1 MIDGENLMRIQEP
14 TNKNRSRLVF
24 LFGIA
29 CFLFVVLAV
38 RLGWHQIIR
47 AEEYAQMATDQQTS
61 DSTVQAVRGSIKDR
75 NGRDLAIS
83 AATNT
88 IWVRPDSVKGN
99 GNTPEEIET
108 NLIHQTAVLSNYL
121 AMSEEA
127 IREIITSDRKLL
139 RIAKYVD
146 MDVANQIREEKLAG
160 IEITEDVKR
169 YYPMGAFACHALGGT
184 TDDNYGLAGIELA
197 YNRYLAGI
205 DGRWITN
212 KDNTGNSLSYGTER
226 YYQPRDGYSVILTL
240 DANIQHIVE
249 TALVQAQERTQADRV
264 MCLIMD
270 PENGEILAMAQ
281 TPEFDPNDPRVPMDP
296 EEAAIMETLSAED
309 QMAYWNKMWRN
320 FNISDTYEPGSTF
333 KLITSGIVLD
343 EGAVNL
349 QEKFMCGGSIKVA
362 DATLRCWNY
371 PHSHGWQT
379 LEQAV
384 QNSCNPVMVQLVQ
397 RIGLTAYYA
406 GLDQFGLTE
415 KTGVDFPGEGYNIL
429 QKKETAGPVGL
440 ATMAYGQGIAVTPV
454 SLLTAISAYAN
465 DGLLMKPRL
474 VKALVDAEG
483 QIVEE
488 YGPEITRRCVSS
500 QTSDDVLSIMESVVT
515 EGGGGTARVT
525 GYRIGGKTG
534 TASKPEGGGYSDT
547 DVYGSFIGVA
557 PIDDPQIAI
566 LVIVDTPK
574 GVLYGSQTAAPAAK
588 VILQEV
594 FRYMDIKPQYTE
606 AEEAVLRT
614 GKTEVPDVI
623 GQSMEDAIG
632 ILGGQSLGFVIAP
645 KTDLYEDLI
654 VTDQYPRS
662 GTLIDLNTKVTLY
675 YE

>member
-1 MIDGENLMRIQEP
+1 MRIQEP

-29 CFLFVVLAV
+29 CLLFVLLAG
-38 RLGWHQIIR
+38 RLGWHQILR
-47 AEEYAQMATDQQTS
+47 AEEYNQMATDQQTS
-61 DSTVQAVRGSIKDR
+61 DSTVRAVRGSIRDR

-99 GNTPEEIET
+99 GSTPGEIQENLTRQTQVLARYLQMPEETI
-108 NLIHQTAVLSNYL
+108 QA
-121 AMSEEA
+121 
-127 IREIITSDRKLL
+127 IITSDRKLL

-146 MDVANQIREEKLAG
+146 MDVANQIREEQLAG

-169 YYPMGAFACHALGGT
+169 YYPMDDFASHVLGGT

-212 KDNTGNSLSYGTER
+212 KDNTGNSLSYGTEK
-226 YYQPRDGYSVILTL
+226 YFEPRDGYSVILTL

-249 TALVQAQERTQADRV
+249 VALEQAQERTKADRV
-264 MCLIMD
+264 MCLMMD
-270 PENGEILAMAQ
+270 PKTGEILAMAQ

-296 EEAAIMETLSAED
+296 KEAAALEALPPEE

-333 KLITSGIVLD
+333 KLITAGIALD
-343 EGAVNL
+343 EVVTNL
-349 QEKFMCGGSIKVA
+349 HETFVCTGSYTVA
-362 DATLRCWNY
+362 DSRIRCWYY
-371 PHSHGWQT
+371 PRAHGRQT
-379 LEQAV
+379 LAQAI
-384 QNSCNPVMVQLVQ
+384 QNSCNPVMIQLVQ

-406 GLDQFGLTE
+406 GLEQFGLTE

-429 QKKETAGPVGL
+429 QKRETAGPVGL
-440 ATMAYGQGIAVTPV
+440 ATMAYGQGIAVTPI
-454 SLLTAISAYAN
+454 SLLTAISSYAN
-465 DGLLMKPRL
+465 DGLVMKPRM
-474 VKALVDAEG
+474 VKALVDAQG

-488 YGPEITRRCVSS
+488 YEPEISRRPVSS
-500 QTSDDVLSIMESVVT
+500 QTCADILTIMESVVS
-515 EGGGGTARVT
+515 EGGGGTAKIP

-534 TASKPEGGGYSDT
+534 TASKPEAGGYSDT

-557 PIDDPQIAI
+557 PVDDPKIAI

-588 VILQEV
+588 VIMQEV
-594 FRYMDIKPQYTE
+594 FRYLDIKPQYTE
-606 AEEAVLRT
+606 AEEAALRT
-614 GKTEVPDVI
+614 GKTQVPEVV
-623 GQSMEDAIG
+623 GQSMSDAIG
-632 ILGGQSLGFVIAP
+632 ILGGQSLGYTIAP
-645 KTDLYEDLI
+645 QTDLYEDLI
-654 VTDQYPRS
+654 VLDQFPRS
-662 GTLIDLNTKVTLY
+662 GTLIDVNTKVTLY

>member
-1 MIDGENLMRIQEP
+1 MRVQEP

-29 CFLFVVLAV
+29 CLLFVLLAL

-47 AEEYAQMATDQQTS
+47 AEKYAQMATDQQTS
-61 DSTVQAVRGSIKDR
+61 DSTVQAVRGSIVDR

-88 IWVRPDSVKGN
+88 IWIRPDSVKGN
-99 GNTPEEIET
+99 GKTPEEIEE
-108 NLIHQTAVLSNYL
+108 NLQQETKILAQYL
-121 AMSEEA
+121 QMSEDSV
-127 IREIITSDRKLL
+127 REIITSDRKLL

-146 MDVANQIREEKLAG
+146 MDIANQIREEKLAG

-169 YYPMGAFACHALGGT
+169 YYPMESFACHVLGGT
-184 TDDNYGLAGIELA
+184 TDDNAGLAGIELA

-212 KDNTGNSLSYGTER
+212 KDSTGNSLSYGTER
-226 YYQPRDGYSVILTL
+226 YYQPRDGYSVVLTL

-249 TALVQAQERTQADRV
+249 AALVQAQERTKANRV
-264 MCLIMD
+264 MCLVMD
-270 PENGEILAMAQ
+270 PKNGEILAMAQ

-296 EEAAIMETLSAED
+296 AEAAALESMSAEE

-320 FNISDTYEPGSTF
+320 FCVSDTYEPGSTF
-333 KLITSGIVLD
+333 KLITAGIALD
-343 EGAVNL
+343 EGVTNL
-349 QEKFMCGGSIKVA
+349 TEKYLCQGSIKVA
-362 DATLRCWNY
+362 DAVLRCWDY
-371 PHSHGWQT
+371 PNSHGWQT
-379 LEQAV
+379 LAQGV

-397 RIGLTAYYA
+397 RIGLTAYYE

-429 QKKETAGPVGL
+429 QRKETAGPVGL

-474 VKALVDAEG
+474 VKALVDSEG

-488 YGPEITRRCVSS
+488 YAPEITRRPVSS
-500 QTSDDVLSIMESVVT
+500 QTADDVLKIMESVVT
-515 EGGGGTARVT
+515 EGGGGTARVA

-557 PIDDPQIAI
+557 PLDDPKVAL

-588 VILQEV
+588 VILQEI
-594 FRYMDIKPQYTE
+594 FRYMDIPPQYTE
-606 AEEAVLRT
+606 AEQAALKT
-614 GKTEVPDVI
+614 GKTEVPDVV
-623 GQSMEDAIG
+623 GQHMSDAIG
-632 ILGGQSLGFVIAP
+632 ILGGQSLGYTIAP
-645 KTDLYEDLI
+645 KTDLYEDL
-654 VTDQYPRS
+654 VVVDQYPRS
-662 GTLIDLNTKVTLY
+662 GALIDLNTKVTLY

>member
-1 MIDGENLMRIQEP
+1 MRVQEP

-29 CFLFVVLAV
+29 CLLFVLLAL

-47 AEEYAQMATDQQTS
+47 AEKYAQMATDQQTS
-61 DSTVQAVRGSIKDR
+61 DSTVQAVRGSIVDR

-88 IWVRPDSVKGN
+88 IWIRPDSVKGN
-99 GNTPEEIET
+99 GKTPEEIEE
-108 NLIHQTAVLSNYL
+108 NLQQETKILAQYL
-121 AMSEEA
+121 QMSEDSV
-127 IREIITSDRKLL
+127 REIITSDRKLL

-146 MDVANQIREEKLAG
+146 MDIANQIREEQLAG

-169 YYPMGAFACHALGGT
+169 YYPMESFACHVLGGT
-184 TDDNYGLAGIELA
+184 TDDNAGLAGIELA

-226 YYQPRDGYSVILTL
+226 YYQPRDGYSVVLTL

-249 TALVQAQERTQADRV
+249 AALVQAQERTKANRV
-264 MCLIMD
+264 MCLVMD
-270 PENGEILAMAQ
+270 PKNGEILAMAQ

-296 EEAAIMETLSAED
+296 AEAAALESMSAEE

-320 FNISDTYEPGSTF
+320 FCVSDTYEPGSTF
-333 KLITSGIVLD
+333 KLITAGIALD
-343 EGAVNL
+343 EGVTNL
-349 QEKFMCGGSIKVA
+349 TEKFLCQGSIKVA
-362 DATLRCWNY
+362 DAVLRCWDY
-371 PHSHGWQT
+371 PNSHGWQT
-379 LEQAV
+379 LAQGV

-397 RIGLTAYYA
+397 RIGLTAYYE

-429 QKKETAGPVGL
+429 QRKETAGPVGL

-474 VKALVDAEG
+474 VKALVDSDG

-488 YGPEITRRCVSS
+488 YAPEITRRPVSS
-500 QTSDDVLSIMESVVT
+500 QTADDVLKIMESVVT
-515 EGGGGTARVT
+515 EGGGGTARVA

-557 PIDDPQIAI
+557 PLDDPKVAL

-588 VILQEV
+588 VILQEI
-594 FRYMDIKPQYTE
+594 FRYMDIPPQYTE
-606 AEEAVLRT
+606 AEQAALKT
-614 GKTEVPDVI
+614 GKTEVPDVV
-623 GQSMEDAIG
+623 GQHMSDAIG
-632 ILGGQSLGFVIAP
+632 ILGGQSLGYTIAP
-645 KTDLYEDLI
+645 KTDLYEDL
-654 VTDQYPRS
+654 VVVDQYPRS
-662 GTLIDLNTKVTLY
+662 GALIDLNTKVTLY

>member
-1 MIDGENLMRIQEP
+1 MRVQEP

-29 CFLFVVLAV
+29 CLLFVLLAL

-47 AEEYAQMATDQQTS
+47 AEKYAQMATDQQTS
-61 DSTVQAVRGSIKDR
+61 DSTVQAVRGSIVDR

-88 IWVRPDSVKGN
+88 IWIRPDSVKGN
-99 GNTPEEIET
+99 GKTPEEIEE
-108 NLIHQTAVLSNYL
+108 NLQQETKILAQYL
-121 AMSEEA
+121 QMSEDSV
-127 IREIITSDRKLL
+127 REIITSDRKLL

-146 MDVANQIREEKLAG
+146 MDIANQIREEKLAG

-169 YYPMGAFACHALGGT
+169 YYPMESFACHVLGGT
-184 TDDNYGLAGIELA
+184 TDDNAGLAGIELA

-226 YYQPRDGYSVILTL
+226 YYQPRDGYSVVLTL

-249 TALVQAQERTQADRV
+249 AALVQAQERTKANRV
-264 MCLIMD
+264 MCLVMD
-270 PENGEILAMAQ
+270 PKNGEILAMAQ

-296 EEAAIMETLSAED
+296 AEAAALEAMSAEE
-309 QMAYWNKMWRN
+309 QMAYWNRMWRN
-320 FNISDTYEPGSTF
+320 FCVSDTYEPGSTF
-333 KLITSGIVLD
+333 KLITAGIALD
-343 EGAVNL
+343 EGVTNL
-349 QEKFMCGGSIKVA
+349 TEKFLCQGSIKVA
-362 DATLRCWNY
+362 DAVLRCWDY
-371 PHSHGWQT
+371 PNSHGWQT
-379 LEQAV
+379 LAQGV

-397 RIGLTAYYA
+397 RIGLTAYYE

-429 QKKETAGPVGL
+429 QRKETAGPVGL

-474 VKALVDAEG
+474 VKALVDSEG

-488 YGPEITRRCVSS
+488 YAPEITRRPVSS
-500 QTSDDVLSIMESVVT
+500 QTADDVLKIMESVVT
-515 EGGGGTARVT
+515 EGGGGTARVA

-557 PIDDPQIAI
+557 PLDDPKVAL

-588 VILQEV
+588 VILQEI
-594 FRYMDIKPQYTE
+594 FRYMDIPPQYTE
-606 AEEAVLRT
+606 AEQAALKT
-614 GKTEVPDVI
+614 GKTEVPDVV
-623 GQSMEDAIG
+623 GQHMSDAIG
-632 ILGGQSLGFVIAP
+632 ILGGQSLGYTIAP
-645 KTDLYEDLI
+645 KTDLYEDL
-654 VTDQYPRS
+654 VVVDQYPRS
-662 GTLIDLNTKVTLY
+662 GALIDLNTKVTLY

>member
-1 MIDGENLMRIQEP
+1 MRVQKP

-29 CFLFVVLAV
+29 CLLFVLLAL

-47 AEEYAQMATDQQTS
+47 AEKYAQMATDQQTS
-61 DSTVQAVRGSIKDR
+61 DSTVQAVRGSIVDR

-88 IWVRPDSVKGN
+88 IWIRPDSVKGN
-99 GNTPEEIET
+99 GKTPEEVEENLKQET
-108 NLIHQTAVLSNYL
+108 KILAQYL
-121 AMSEEA
+121 QMSEDSV
-127 IREIITSDRKLL
+127 REIITSDRKLL

-146 MDVANQIREEKLAG
+146 MDIANQIREEKLAG

-169 YYPMGAFACHALGGT
+169 YYPMESFACHVLGGT
-184 TDDNYGLAGIELA
+184 TDDNAGLAGIELA

-226 YYQPRDGYSVILTL
+226 YYQPRDGYSVVLTL

-249 TALVQAQERTQADRV
+249 AALVQAQERTKANRV
-264 MCLIMD
+264 MCLVMD
-270 PENGEILAMAQ
+270 PKNGEILAMAQ

-296 EEAAIMETLSAED
+296 AEAAALEAMSAEE

-320 FNISDTYEPGSTF
+320 FCVSDTYEPGSTF
-333 KLITSGIVLD
+333 KLITAGIALD
-343 EGAVNL
+343 EGVTNL
-349 QEKFMCGGSIKVA
+349 TEKFLCQGSIKVA
-362 DATLRCWNY
+362 DAVLRCWDY
-371 PHSHGWQT
+371 PNSHGWQT
-379 LEQAV
+379 LAQGV

-397 RIGLTAYYA
+397 RIGLTAYYE

-429 QKKETAGPVGL
+429 QRKETAGPVGL

-474 VKALVDAEG
+474 VKALVDSDG

-488 YGPEITRRCVSS
+488 YAPEITRRPVSS
-500 QTSDDVLSIMESVVT
+500 QTADDVLKIMESVVT
-515 EGGGGTARVT
+515 EGGGGTARVA

-557 PIDDPQIAI
+557 PLDDPKVAL

-588 VILQEV
+588 VILQEI
-594 FRYMDIKPQYTE
+594 FRYMDIPPQYTE
-606 AEEAVLRT
+606 AEQAALKT
-614 GKTEVPDVI
+614 GKTEVPDVV
-623 GQSMEDAIG
+623 GQHMSDAIG
-632 ILGGQSLGFVIAP
+632 ILGGQSLGYTIAP
-645 KTDLYEDLI
+645 KTDLYEDL
-654 VTDQYPRS
+654 VVVDQYPRS
-662 GTLIDLNTKVTLY
+662 GALIDLNTKVTLY

>member
-1 MIDGENLMRIQEP
+1 MRVQEP

-29 CFLFVVLAV
+29 CLLFVLLAL

-47 AEEYAQMATDQQTS
+47 AEKYAQMATDQQTS
-61 DSTVQAVRGSIKDR
+61 DSTVQAVRGSIVDR

-88 IWVRPDSVKGN
+88 IWIRPDSVKGN
-99 GNTPEEIET
+99 GKTPEEIEE
-108 NLIHQTAVLSNYL
+108 NLQQETKILAQYL
-121 AMSEEA
+121 QMSEDSV
-127 IREIITSDRKLL
+127 REIITSDRKLL

-146 MDVANQIREEKLAG
+146 MDIANQIREEQLAG

-169 YYPMGAFACHALGGT
+169 YYPMESFACHVLGGT
-184 TDDNYGLAGIELA
+184 TDDNAGLAGIELA

-226 YYQPRDGYSVILTL
+226 YYQPRDGYSVVLTL

-249 TALVQAQERTQADRV
+249 AALVQAQERTKANRV
-264 MCLIMD
+264 MCLVMD
-270 PENGEILAMAQ
+270 PKNGEILAMAQ

-296 EEAAIMETLSAED
+296 AEAAALEAMSAEE

-320 FNISDTYEPGSTF
+320 FCVSDTYEPGSTF
-333 KLITSGIVLD
+333 KLITAGIALD
-343 EGAVNL
+343 EGVTNL
-349 QEKFMCGGSIKVA
+349 TEKFLCQGSIKVA
-362 DATLRCWNY
+362 DAVLRCWDY
-371 PHSHGWQT
+371 PNSHGWQT
-379 LEQAV
+379 LAQGV

-397 RIGLTAYYA
+397 RIGLTAYYE

-429 QKKETAGPVGL
+429 QRKETAGPVGL

-474 VKALVDAEG
+474 VKALVDSDG

-488 YGPEITRRCVSS
+488 YAPEITRRPVSS
-500 QTSDDVLSIMESVVT
+500 QTADDVLKIMESVVT
-515 EGGGGTARVT
+515 EGGGGTARVA

-557 PIDDPQIAI
+557 PLDDPKVAL

-588 VILQEV
+588 VILQEI
-594 FRYMDIKPQYTE
+594 FRYMDIPPQYTE
-606 AEEAVLRT
+606 AEQAALKT
-614 GKTEVPDVI
+614 GKTEVPDVV
-623 GQSMEDAIG
+623 GQHMSDAIG
-632 ILGGQSLGFVIAP
+632 ILGGQSLGYTIAP
-645 KTDLYEDLI
+645 KTDLYEDL
-654 VTDQYPRS
+654 VVVDQYPRS
-662 GTLIDLNTKVTLY
+662 GALIDLNTKVTLY

>member
-1 MIDGENLMRIQEP
+1 MRVQEP

-29 CFLFVVLAV
+29 CLLFVLLAL

-47 AEEYAQMATDQQTS
+47 AEKYAQMATDQQTS
-61 DSTVQAVRGSIKDR
+61 DSTVQAVRGSIVDR

-88 IWVRPDSVKGN
+88 IWIRPDSVKGN
-99 GNTPEEIET
+99 GKTPEEIEE
-108 NLIHQTAVLSNYL
+108 NLKQETKILAQYL
-121 AMSEEA
+121 QMSEDSV
-127 IREIITSDRKLL
+127 REIITSDRKLL
-139 RIAKYVD
+139 RIAKYVE
-146 MDVANQIREEKLAG
+146 MDIANQIREEKLAG

-169 YYPMGAFACHALGGT
+169 YYPMESFACHVLGGT
-184 TDDNYGLAGIELA
+184 TDDNAGLAGIELA

-212 KDNTGNSLSYGTER
+212 KDSTGNSLSYGTER
-226 YYQPRDGYSVILTL
+226 YYQPRDGYSVVLTL

-249 TALVQAQERTQADRV
+249 AALVQAQERTKANRV
-264 MCLIMD
+264 MCLVMD
-270 PENGEILAMAQ
+270 PKNGEILAMAQ

-296 EEAAIMETLSAED
+296 AEAAALESMSAEE

-320 FNISDTYEPGSTF
+320 FCVSDTYEPGSTF
-333 KLITSGIVLD
+333 KLITAGIALD
-343 EGAVNL
+343 EGVTNL
-349 QEKFMCGGSIKVA
+349 TEKYLCQGSIKVA
-362 DATLRCWNY
+362 DAVLRCWDY
-371 PHSHGWQT
+371 PNSHGWQT
-379 LEQAV
+379 LAQGV

-397 RIGLTAYYA
+397 RIGLTAYYE

-429 QKKETAGPVGL
+429 QRKETAGPVGL

-474 VKALVDAEG
+474 VKALVDSEG

-488 YGPEITRRCVSS
+488 YAPEITRRPVSS
-500 QTSDDVLSIMESVVT
+500 QTADDVLKIMESVVT
-515 EGGGGTARVT
+515 EGGGGTARVA

-557 PIDDPQIAI
+557 PLDDPKVAL

-588 VILQEV
+588 VILQEI
-594 FRYMDIKPQYTE
+594 FRYMDIPPQYTE
-606 AEEAVLRT
+606 AEQAALKT
-614 GKTEVPDVI
+614 GKTEVPDVV
-623 GQSMEDAIG
+623 GQHMSDAIG
-632 ILGGQSLGFVIAP
+632 ILGGQSLGYTIAP
-645 KTDLYEDLI
+645 KTDLYEDL
-654 VTDQYPRS
+654 VVVDQYPRS
-662 GTLIDLNTKVTLY
+662 GALIDLNTKVTLY

>member
-1 MIDGENLMRIQEP
+1 MRVQEP

-29 CFLFVVLAV
+29 CLLFVLLAL

-47 AEEYAQMATDQQTS
+47 AEKYAQMATDQQTS
-61 DSTVQAVRGSIKDR
+61 DSTVQAVRGSIVDR

-88 IWVRPDSVKGN
+88 IWIRPDSVKGN
-99 GNTPEEIET
+99 GKTPEEIEE
-108 NLIHQTAVLSNYL
+108 NLQQETKILAQYL
-121 AMSEEA
+121 QMSEDSV
-127 IREIITSDRKLL
+127 REIITSDRKLL

-146 MDVANQIREEKLAG
+146 MDIANQIREEKLAG

-169 YYPMGAFACHALGGT
+169 YYPMEAFACHVLGGT
-184 TDDNYGLAGIELA
+184 TDDNAGLAGIELA

-226 YYQPRDGYSVILTL
+226 YYQPRDGYSVVLTL

-249 TALVQAQERTQADRV
+249 AALVQAQERTKANRV
-264 MCLIMD
+264 MCLVMD
-270 PENGEILAMAQ
+270 PKNGEILAMAQ

-296 EEAAIMETLSAED
+296 AEAAALEAMSAEE

-320 FNISDTYEPGSTF
+320 FCVSDTYEPGSTF
-333 KLITSGIVLD
+333 KLITAGIALD
-343 EGAVNL
+343 EGVTNL
-349 QEKFMCGGSIKVA
+349 TEKFLCQGSIKVA
-362 DATLRCWNY
+362 DAVLRCWDY
-371 PHSHGWQT
+371 PNSHGWQT
-379 LEQAV
+379 LAQGV

-397 RIGLTAYYA
+397 RIGLTAYYE

-429 QKKETAGPVGL
+429 QRKETAGPVGL

-474 VKALVDAEG
+474 VKALVDSEG

-488 YGPEITRRCVSS
+488 YAPEITRRPVSS
-500 QTSDDVLSIMESVVT
+500 QTADDVLKIMESVVT
-515 EGGGGTARVT
+515 EGGGGTARVA

-557 PIDDPQIAI
+557 PLDDPKVAL

-588 VILQEV
+588 VILQEI
-594 FRYMDIKPQYTE
+594 FRYMDIPPQYTE
-606 AEEAVLRT
+606 AEQAALKT
-614 GKTEVPDVI
+614 GKTEVPDVV
-623 GQSMEDAIG
+623 GQHMSDAIG
-632 ILGGQSLGFVIAP
+632 ILGGQSLGYTIAP
-645 KTDLYEDLI
+645 KTDLYEDL
-654 VTDQYPRS
+654 VVVDQYPRS
-662 GTLIDLNTKVTLY
+662 GALIDLNTKVTLY

>member
-1 MIDGENLMRIQEP
+1 MRVQEP

-29 CFLFVVLAV
+29 CLLFVLLAL

-47 AEEYAQMATDQQTS
+47 AEKYAKMATDQQTS
-61 DSTVQAVRGSIKDR
+61 DSTVQAVRGSIVDR

-88 IWVRPDSVKGN
+88 IWIRPDSVKGN
-99 GNTPEEIET
+99 GKTPEEIEE
-108 NLIHQTAVLSNYL
+108 NLKQETKILAQYL
-121 AMSEEA
+121 QMSEDSV
-127 IREIITSDRKLL
+127 REIITSDRKLL
-139 RIAKYVD
+139 RIAKYVE
-146 MDVANQIREEKLAG
+146 MDIANQIREEKLAG

-169 YYPMGAFACHALGGT
+169 YYPMESFACHVLGGT
-184 TDDNYGLAGIELA
+184 TDDNAGLAGIELA

-212 KDNTGNSLSYGTER
+212 KDSTGNSLSYGTER
-226 YYQPRDGYSVILTL
+226 YYQPRDGYSVVLTL

-249 TALVQAQERTQADRV
+249 AALVQAQERTKANRV
-264 MCLIMD
+264 MCLVMD
-270 PENGEILAMAQ
+270 PKNGEILAMAQ

-296 EEAAIMETLSAED
+296 AEAAALESMSAEE

-320 FNISDTYEPGSTF
+320 FCVSDTYEPGSTF
-333 KLITSGIVLD
+333 KLITAGIALD
-343 EGAVNL
+343 EGVTNL
-349 QEKFMCGGSIKVA
+349 TEKFLCQGSIKVA
-362 DATLRCWNY
+362 DAVLRCWDY
-371 PHSHGWQT
+371 PNSHGWQT
-379 LEQAV
+379 LAQGV

-397 RIGLTAYYA
+397 RIGLTAYYE

-429 QKKETAGPVGL
+429 QRKETAGPVGL

-474 VKALVDAEG
+474 VKALVDSEG

-488 YGPEITRRCVSS
+488 YAPEITRRPVSS
-500 QTSDDVLSIMESVVT
+500 QTADDVLKIMESVVT
-515 EGGGGTARVT
+515 EGGGGTARVA

-557 PIDDPQIAI
+557 PLDDPKVAL

-588 VILQEV
+588 VILQEI
-594 FRYMDIKPQYTE
+594 FRYMDIPPQYTE
-606 AEEAVLRT
+606 AEQAALKT
-614 GKTEVPDVI
+614 GKTEVPDVV
-623 GQSMEDAIG
+623 GQHMSDAIG
-632 ILGGQSLGFVIAP
+632 ILGGQSLGYTIAP
-645 KTDLYEDLI
+645 KTDLYEDL
-654 VTDQYPRS
+654 VVVDQYPRS
-662 GTLIDLNTKVTLY
+662 GALIDLNTKVTLY

>member
-1 MIDGENLMRIQEP
+1 MRVQEP

-29 CFLFVVLAV
+29 CLLFVLLAL

-47 AEEYAQMATDQQTS
+47 AEKYAQMATDQQTS
-61 DSTVQAVRGSIKDR
+61 DSTVQAVRGSIVDR

-88 IWVRPDSVKGN
+88 IWIRPDSVKGN
-99 GNTPEEIET
+99 GKTPEEIEE
-108 NLIHQTAVLSNYL
+108 NLQQETKILAQYL
-121 AMSEEA
+121 QMSEDSV
-127 IREIITSDRKLL
+127 REIITSDRKLL

-146 MDVANQIREEKLAG
+146 MDIANQIREEQLAG

-169 YYPMGAFACHALGGT
+169 YYPMESFACHVLGGT
-184 TDDNYGLAGIELA
+184 TDDNAGLAGIELA

-226 YYQPRDGYSVILTL
+226 YYQPRDGYSVVLTL

-249 TALVQAQERTQADRV
+249 AALVQAQERTKANRV
-264 MCLIMD
+264 MCLVMD
-270 PENGEILAMAQ
+270 PKNGEILAMAQ

-296 EEAAIMETLSAED
+296 AEAAALEAMSAEE

-320 FNISDTYEPGSTF
+320 FCVSDTYEPGSTF
-333 KLITSGIVLD
+333 KLITAGIALD
-343 EGAVNL
+343 EGVTNL
-349 QEKFMCGGSIKVA
+349 TEKFLCQGSIKVA
-362 DATLRCWNY
+362 DAVLRCWDY
-371 PHSHGWQT
+371 PNSHGWQT
-379 LEQAV
+379 LAQGV

-397 RIGLTAYYA
+397 RIGLTAYYE

-429 QKKETAGPVGL
+429 QRKETAGPVGL

-465 DGLLMKPRL
+465 VGLLMKPRL
-474 VKALVDAEG
+474 VKALVDSDG

-488 YGPEITRRCVSS
+488 YAPEITRRPVSS
-500 QTSDDVLSIMESVVT
+500 QTADDVLKIMESVVT
-515 EGGGGTARVT
+515 EGGGGTARVA

-557 PIDDPQIAI
+557 PLDDPKVAL

-588 VILQEV
+588 VILQEI
-594 FRYMDIKPQYTE
+594 FRYMDIPPQYTE
-606 AEEAVLRT
+606 AEQAALKT
-614 GKTEVPDVI
+614 GKTEVPDVV
-623 GQSMEDAIG
+623 GQHMSDAIG
-632 ILGGQSLGFVIAP
+632 ILGGQSLGYTIAP
-645 KTDLYEDLI
+645 KTDLYEDL
-654 VTDQYPRS
+654 VVVDQYPRS
-662 GTLIDLNTKVTLY
+662 GALIDLNTKVTLY

>member
-1 MIDGENLMRIQEP
+1 MRVQQP
-14 TNKNRSRLVF
+14 TNMNRSRLVF

-29 CFLFVVLAV
+29 CLLFVLLAF

-47 AEEYAQMATDQQTS
+47 AEDYSQMATDQQTS
-61 DSTVQAVRGSIKDR
+61 DSTVQAVRGSIRDR

-99 GNTPEEIET
+99 GSTPEEIQANLADQTRILAQYLQMPEET
-108 NLIHQTAVLSNYL
+108 IQA
-121 AMSEEA
+121 
-127 IREIITSDRKLL
+127 IITSDKKLL

-146 MDVANQIREEKLAG
+146 MDVAKQIRAEKLAG

-169 YYPMGAFACHALGGT
+169 YYPMDDFASHVLGGT

-205 DGRWITN
+205 NGRWITN
-212 KDNTGNSLSYGTER
+212 KDNTGNSLSYGTEK
-226 YYQPRDGYSVILTL
+226 YFQPRDGYSVILTL

-249 TALVQAQERTQADRV
+249 TALEQAQEKTKADRV
-264 MCLIMD
+264 MCLMMD
-270 PENGEILAMAQ
+270 PKTGEVLAMAQ
-281 TPEFDPNDPRVPMDP
+281 TPEFDPNNPRTPMDP
-296 EEAAIMETLSAED
+296 AEAAALEALPPEA

-333 KLITSGIVLD
+333 KLITAGIALD
-343 EGAVNL
+343 EVVTNL
-349 QEKFMCGGSIKVA
+349 KETFVCTGSYTVA
-362 DATLRCWNY
+362 DSRIRCWYY
-371 PHSHGWQT
+371 PRAHGRET
-379 LEQAV
+379 LAQAI
-384 QNSCNPVMVQLVQ
+384 QNSCNPVMIQLAQ

-415 KTGVDFPGEGYNIL
+415 KTAVDFPGEGYNIL

-440 ATMAYGQGIAVTPV
+440 ATMAYGQGIAVTPI
-454 SLLTAISAYAN
+454 SLLTAVCAYGN
-465 DGLLMKPRL
+465 DGLIMKPRM
-474 VKALVDAEG
+474 VKALVDSDG
-483 QIVEE
+483 KVVEE
-488 YGPEITRRCVSS
+488 YLPEISRRPVSS
-500 QTSDDVLSIMESVVT
+500 QTCSDILNIMESVVS
-515 EGGGGTARVT
+515 EGGGGTAKIP

-534 TASKPEGGGYSDT
+534 TASKPEAGGYSDT
-547 DVYGSFIGVA
+547 DVYGSFIGLA
-557 PIDDPQIAI
+557 PVDDPKIAI

-588 VILQEV
+588 IIMQEV

-606 AEEAVLRT
+606 AEETAMRT
-614 GKTEVPDVI
+614 GKTEVPEVV
-623 GQSMEDAIG
+623 GQSMSDAIG
-632 ILGGQSLGFVIAP
+632 MLGGKGLGYTIAP

-654 VTDQYPRS
+654 VVDQFPRS
-662 GTLIDLNTKVTLY
+662 GALIDMNTKVTLY